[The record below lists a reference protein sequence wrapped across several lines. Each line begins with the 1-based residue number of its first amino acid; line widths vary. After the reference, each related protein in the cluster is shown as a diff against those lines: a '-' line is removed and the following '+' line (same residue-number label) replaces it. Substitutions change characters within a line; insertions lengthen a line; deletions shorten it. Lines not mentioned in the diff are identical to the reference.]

1 MAMITSSAPYSG
13 KQEDEIVPYNTIF
26 WVGGFVEMEGMYP
39 LEELSN
45 IRVQVKSYVFPYHS
59 SANLVPT
66 GRFHHVGDNVKIGE
80 ENPF

>member
-1 MAMITSSAPYSG
+1 MAMIASSVPYSG
-13 KQEDEIVPYNTIF
+13 KKEDEIVPYNTI
-26 WVGGFVEMEGMYP
+26 GGFVEMEGMYP

-66 GRFHHVGDNVKIGE
+66 GRFHHVGDNVNIGE